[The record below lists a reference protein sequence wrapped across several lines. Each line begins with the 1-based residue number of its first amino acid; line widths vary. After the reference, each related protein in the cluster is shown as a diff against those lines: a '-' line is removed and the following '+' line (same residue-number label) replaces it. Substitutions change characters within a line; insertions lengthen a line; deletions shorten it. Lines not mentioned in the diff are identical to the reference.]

1 MRVGVGVVDDTKS
14 FVEADCLVYKCLLDT
29 QEATNLFYG
38 VAIFW
43 ESRNVEFCLV
53 GDDVLR
59 HRVVV
64 VVKGEHHRMCEIGS
78 EFGILS
84 QHHLRHN
91 FHKIQF
97 CIKMKTAVI
106 QQQHDNKHCRNTIR
120 KLNLG
125 CCWDEIPDLFEW
137 ANFSVQF
144 TPSPSLTH
152 VIIHCVEQHKIPHS
166 CSFWGQILYPWDLL
180 FGIKKML
187 MYKTLNFY
195 KNFDVVHYPHTYF
208 CTIGHCYILS
218 QIDRSFIQGTV
229 HYWNTIYIDDL
240 HYKLTARC
248 TQQLLSFPMNCSNLN
263 SCAKWSLLLLLSK
276 TMKYMHSIWI
286 VLQQKHPIQRCQC
299 LLM

>member
-1 MRVGVGVVDDTKS
+1 MRVGVGVVDNTKS
-14 FVEADCLVYKCLLDT
+14 FVEAECLVYKCLLDT
-29 QEATNLFYG
+29 QKATNLFYS
-38 VAIFW
+38 VAIFC
-43 ESRNVEFCLV
+43 ESRNVEFRVV

-78 EFGILS
+78 EFGVLS
-84 QHHLRHN
+84 QHCLRHD
-91 FHKIQF
+91 FHKFQF
-97 CIKMKTAVI
+97 CIRMKTAVLKFNNSMTI
-106 QQQHDNKHCRNTIR
+106 NIAENTIR
-120 KLNLG
+120 KLNLRY
-125 CCWDEIPDLFEW
+125 CWDEIPDLFEW
-137 ANFSVQF
+137 ANCPVQF
-144 TPSPSLTH
+144 TPLPFLIH

-195 KNFDVVHYPHTYF
+195 QNFDVVHYPHTYF

-229 HYWNTIYIDDL
+229 HCWNTIYIDDL
-240 HYKLTARC
+240 HYKLTARY
-248 TQQLLSFPMNCSNLN
+248 TQQLLSFPMNCSTLN

-276 TMKYMHSIWI
+276 TMKCMHSIWI
-286 VLQQKHPIQRCQC
+286 VL
-299 LLM
+299 